1 MPGPGMEIVDDREV
15 KEVLDVLEGR
25 WLNRYGDPRNKRF
38 KAKVFTFEGKFA
50 RYSKVRYCVATSSG
64 TSALLCAL
72 AALGVGPGDE
82 VIVPGYTYIASVSSI
97 ISFGALPVLAEID
110 ETLNLDPR
118 DVEAKITARTKA
130 VMIVH
135 MLGNPARLDEL
146 LAVARKHKLPVIEDA
161 CQACGA
167 KYRGR
172 PVGSLGDLGAFS
184 FNMFKTITAGD
195 GGAVITNSRKLYAKA
210 FAYHDQGHKPLRT
223 GVEVGARSMIGLDFR
238 MNEVT
243 GAILIAQLAKLDRIC
258 RTLRRNK
265 SRLKK
270 AIEPALRSKGFGFRH
285 VTDPKGECG
294 TLLTIIGPTTAAA
307 RKLGKALGAGTVD
320 KSGWH
325 VYNNWEH
332 VMSGRLASPSNPY
345 PFRNK
350 AHAGRHKPR
359 RGMLP
364 RTDDILSRA
373 INISIGVMDPG
384 LGSAFGVQ
392 ITDSPDVID
401 RKAEEFVKILSR
413 TL

>member
-195 GGAVITNSRKLYAKA
+195 GGVVITNSRKLYAKA

-270 AIEPALRSKGFGFRH
+270 AIEPALRSKGFGFR
-285 VTDPKGECG
+285 
-294 TLLTIIGPTTAAA
+294 A
-307 RKLGKALGAGTVD
+307 RVALQGFWFPPRHRPEGRVRDAVD
-320 KSGWH
+320 DYRPHDRGRAETGQSARSRHRGQ
-325 VYNNWEH
+325 V
-332 VMSGRLASPSNPY
+332 RLARLQQLGTRDERTARESVQPVPVQEQG
-345 PFRNK
+345 
-350 AHAGRHKPR
+350 AR
-359 RGMLP
+359 RAP
-364 RTDDILSRA
+364 
-373 INISIGVMDPG
+373 
-384 LGSAFGVQ
+384 
-392 ITDSPDVID
+392 
-401 RKAEEFVKILSR
+401 
-413 TL
+413 